1 VRTERTEPPGTAAEA
16 PARVFARSGLV
27 TATALGSWP
36 GTDPLEAIRIVRGEL
51 GEPHLPHLVEL
62 PDRGPG
68 ADAVGRTA
76 AMLLELPVDL
86 QPHGWRLVD
95 RPGQDQRRAI
105 SALNT
110 DVHVL
115 ADIIGAEERPSDQLK
130 LQLRGPLSMAANLYL
145 HNGERALLDA
155 GARREIAQSLA
166 GGLAEHISRVAGIAR
181 GAGIVVQLDEPEIAP
196 VMAGMIPTAS
206 GYRTLRAV
214 PSAEVSQAWHL
225 IAAAAR
231 DAGAVEVVV
240 SAPAE
245 GAPFH
250 EAATS
255 SLDGIAVPLAGLTT
269 GQWEVIA
276 AAVEADRQI
285 WAGVLPVPEGRADG
299 RAAGRPAGLPQV
311 TRLVEAVRRPWSQVG
326 LPYARLDQLRLTP
339 SAGLAAQA
347 PDTARKMLER
357 LTQTAAA
364 LNQVKAEA

>member
-1 VRTERTEPPGTAAEA
+1 VRTEPPGTPEEA
-16 PARVFARSGLV
+16 PARAFARSGLV

-36 GTDPLEAIRIVRGEL
+36 GTDPLEAARIVRGEL

-68 ADAVGRTA
+68 SDAVGRTA

-95 RPGQDQRRAI
+95 RPGQDQRRAT
-105 SALNT
+105 SALST

-115 ADIIGAEERPSDQLK
+115 ADTIGAEDKPSDQLK

-155 GARREIAQSLA
+155 GARRDIAESLA
-166 GGLAEHISRVAGIAR
+166 GGLAEHISRVAGTAR
-181 GAGIVVQLDEPEIAP
+181 GAGIVVQLDEPEIAR
-196 VMAGMIPTAS
+196 VMAGRIPTAS

-214 PSAEVSQAWHL
+214 PSAEVSRAWHL
-225 IAAAAR
+225 LAEAAR
-231 DAGAVEVVV
+231 GAGAVEVVV
-240 SAPAE
+240 SVPAE
-245 GAPFH
+245 GAPFP
-250 EAATS
+250 EAAAS
-255 SLDGIAVPLAGLTT
+255 GLDGIAVPLAGLTT
-269 GQWEVIA
+269 GQWEAIA

-299 RAAGRPAGLPQV
+299 RAGLQQV
-311 TRLVEAVRRPWSQVG
+311 TRLVESVRRPWSQLG

-339 SAGLAAQA
+339 SAGLAAQT
-347 PDTARKMLER
+347 PDTARKVLER